1 MKKVG
6 RDARQQADLKWHT
19 PVVMKRPLSRARML
33 VLLDVQALRRL
44 FVFQVNHARRFISK

>member
-33 VLLDVQALRRL
+33 VLDVQALRRL

>member
-6 RDARQQADLKWHT
+6 RGARQQADLKWHT

-33 VLLDVQALRRL
+33 VLDVQALRRL
-44 FVFQVNHARRFISK
+44 FVFQVNHPSRFISK

>member
-6 RDARQQADLKWHT
+6 RGARQQADLKWHT

-33 VLLDVQALRRL
+33 VLGVQALRL
-44 FVFQVNHARRFISK
+44 LVFQVNHPSRFISK